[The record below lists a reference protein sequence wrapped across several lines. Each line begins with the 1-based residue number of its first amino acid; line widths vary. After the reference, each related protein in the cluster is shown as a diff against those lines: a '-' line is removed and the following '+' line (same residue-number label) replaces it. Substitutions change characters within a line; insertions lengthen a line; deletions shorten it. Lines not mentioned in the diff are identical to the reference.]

1 MHHRS
6 AGKEKEN
13 RLKKLIISYPM
24 LNAMLCAIHIDLQ
37 WADNQYWI
45 TLIKVIGEYTKMHTR
60 KKKEKVT
67 AKEMAG
73 FIRKE

>member
-1 MHHRS
+1 
-6 AGKEKEN
+6 
-13 RLKKLIISYPM
+13 M
-24 LNAMLCAIHIDLQ
+24 LNAMLCAIHVDLQ

-45 TLIKVIGEYTKMHTR
+45 TLIHLIGEYTKLHR
-60 KKKEKVT
+60 KPKKEKVT